1 MNLRIKTATIQNVH
15 SLVSWVLTPAVR
27 GNKLLLYW
35 GLTKLETAWSPKRR
49 YNFTTLQVV
58 ITQKTT
64 NRTIVG
70 VKTRK
75 RYATP
80 TILWTKKV
88 RNTSRCVATWV
99 IPSKREFCTQSLR
112 PIVFFS
118 FSFNRTWQGLWGGV
132 EEKDST
138 PWDSLRL
145 PLLATITIYKDD
157 LCSLKWRGQEG
168 KITRRRTKWVSE
180 RRWCF
185 SLDEMG
191 HTKKMEREERS
202 N

>member
-1 MNLRIKTATIQNVH
+1 MASETSVQLHNTAGCHNQEDYKPNN
-15 SLVSWVLTPAVR
+15 P
-27 GNKLLLYW
+27 
-35 GLTKLETAWSPKRR
+35 RR
-49 YNFTTLQVV
+49 EN
-58 ITQKTT
+58 QKTCT
-64 NRTIVG
+64 LLPRTLG
-70 VKTRK
+70 Q
-75 RYATP
+75 
-80 TILWTKKV
+80 KV

-191 HTKKMEREERS
+191 HTKKTERE
-202 N
+202 